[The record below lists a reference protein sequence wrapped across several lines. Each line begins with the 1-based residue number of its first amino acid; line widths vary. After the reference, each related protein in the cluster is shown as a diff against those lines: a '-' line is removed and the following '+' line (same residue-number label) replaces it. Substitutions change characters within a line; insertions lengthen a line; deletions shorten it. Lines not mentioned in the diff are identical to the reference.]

1 MANSDYADSTTGSES
16 EPDNAGSFPTTQHQT
31 PQGMYLFFLFF
42 FYLTYQLLI
51 LLVFYLIGQGTQ
63 RVLTATSPALHSSQ
77 SQLLQGQPRYIDL
90 SELERTL
97 LCQRDWI
104 TTQLTNTSL
113 PTSLFTSFQ
122 TTGHQIKRDLISQHS
137 SFQQIL
143 TMIKLIIFIFFL
155 SCLEIANGTYEN
167 DPHSLVQVRLTNP
180 FKRPRTSDTADAP
193 PAKRLA
199 LETGENI
206 TARLTSQGKGKARAT
221 SSSSST
227 PRQNPPRTCQ
237 RPEPSPKSL
246 LMPKTRPSP
255 KSLLM
260 PKTRPSPK
268 QLLNANPHLMTCNVP
283 LFQSPGVDPAL

>member
-1 MANSDYADSTTGSES
+1 MLTQPPVQNQ
-16 EPDNAGSFPTTQHQT
+16 NPTTQDHF
-31 PQGMYLFFLFF
+31 PLPNIKHHKVCIFFFF
-42 FYLTYQLLI
+42 FYLTHQLLT

-77 SQLLQGQPRYIDL
+77 SQLLQGKTRYINL

-97 LCQRDWI
+97 LRQRDWI
-104 TTQLTNTSL
+104 ATQLTNTSL

-180 FKRPRTSDTADAP
+180 SKRPRTSDTADAP

-206 TARLTSQGKGKARAT
+206 TA
-221 SSSSST
+221 
-227 PRQNPPRTCQ
+227 
-237 RPEPSPKSL
+237 
-246 LMPKTRPSP
+246 
-255 KSLLM
+255 
-260 PKTRPSPK
+260 
-268 QLLNANPHLMTCNVP
+268 
-283 LFQSPGVDPAL
+283 